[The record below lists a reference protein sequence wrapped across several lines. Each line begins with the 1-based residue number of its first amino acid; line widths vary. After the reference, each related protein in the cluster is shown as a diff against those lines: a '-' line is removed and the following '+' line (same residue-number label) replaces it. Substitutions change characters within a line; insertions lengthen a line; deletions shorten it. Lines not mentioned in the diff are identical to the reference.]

1 MLRVLLPLI
10 LVLYA
15 CPSFGQDFGFLDKQD
30 TTETKVEP
38 EGDLGTFDIAEIT
51 NRVDQLTERFN
62 SLSTRTDSIESRLQ
76 ALEKSNVDR
85 LSSSINSTEPIRR
98 LQSTLLPI
106 TSFGPPPVMS
116 GGFTNT
122 VRYEQSTFP
131 RSFGSPV
138 SSSFGGSSGQVVS
151 SNRFEPI
158 VTQAPPV
165 IQTTMPPVVMQTPSP
180 PPVERRQIVRMPVTR
195 VTSQN
200 VRYEPVQSPSCPGG
214 KCSPLQRAVL
224 PRLRLG
230 RWN

>member
-1 MLRVLLPLI
+1 MLRILLPLI

-30 TTETKVEP
+30 TAETKVEP
-38 EGDLGTFDIAEIT
+38 EGDLGTFDIAEIA

-122 VRYEQSTFP
+122 VRYEQPTFP

-158 VTQAPPV
+158 VVQAPSIV
-165 IQTTMPPVVMQTPSP
+165 QTTMPPVVVQTPP
-180 PPVERRQIVRMPVTR
+180 PMERRQIVRMPVTR

-214 KCSPLQRAVL
+214 VCPLPQRTVL